1 MLAATTMLSGCRQ
14 GLAKM
19 RPAAGTQAPPDD
31 LTVIITTSPTPSNPS
46 LDCFEFLMETF
57 QKVPPLV
64 ACRKIIC
71 CDGCKIIDGDRCYF
85 RAGQVSEEAL
95 GLYSEYMEDLQD
107 RVSLAATDP
116 TDAFFNSELLRLDER
131 QGFGFAVK
139 CALKSVKTR
148 FVIVVQHDRV
158 FQKSFDLCE
167 LLENMRGF
175 SGVGLTHMKI
185 LPVVNNRLFDM
196 SAFMAGPG
204 NAKKVSQ

>member
-95 GLYSEYMEDLQD
+95 GLYSEYMDHLQD

-131 QGFGFAVK
+131 HSGPDHLQRSRWCSTGRAWGGAVPP
-139 CALKSVKTR
+139 CGPATS
-148 FVIVVQHDRV
+148 
-158 FQKSFDLCE
+158 SNEFD
-167 LLENMRGF
+167 
-175 SGVGLTHMKI
+175 
-185 LPVVNNRLFDM
+185 
-196 SAFMAGPG
+196 
-204 NAKKVSQ
+204 